1 MLVLVDCS
9 KCTCKWPFT
18 EEEEKQVKSVII
30 PFISIAT
37 ILKFTNFRKN
47 QFPPFSISDFFFYH
61 GCSHALESS
70 MNNNFTK
77 QPRINKNQ
85 FTFYLFLRLNLSFC
99 GLFVLMSR
107 QYLSINLFVV
117 FETAQRN
124 SYKFYFIYLNIRCRM
139 CHPYNYVRRIFG
151 NTKDLLTCFYI

>member
-1 MLVLVDCS
+1 MTIHWRRRKTS
-9 KCTCKWPFT
+9 KICNHPIHFNRNDFKVYKLSQKPVSSFQYFW
-18 EEEEKQVKSVII
+18 
-30 PFISIAT
+30 
-37 ILKFTNFRKN
+37 
-47 QFPPFSISDFFFYH
+47 FFFYH

-117 FETAQRN
+117 FETAQPN
-124 SYKFYFIYLNIRCRM
+124 SYKFYFIYLNVRCRM
-139 CHPYNYVRRIFG
+139 CHPHNYVRRIFG